1 MISKDDEKT
10 VRLEEG
16 GNNNVSNEDHNNSTE
31 LEEEQTTDVDTVKSY
46 KTEKKKKS
54 ILCRWSVG
62 LVILTSAIILVVL
75 IGGKIVMINLD
86 TYNIFSVDV
95 ITFGSKNSVQKK
107 PPPRILT
114 TETGLWKTN
123 LPHLYEGW
131 YYLLLK
137 INFYKF

>member
-1 MISKDDEKT
+1 MMSKDDEKT

-62 LVILTSAIILVVL
+62 LVILTSAIVLVVL
-75 IGGKIVMINLD
+75 IGGKIV
-86 TYNIFSVDV
+86 YN
-95 ITFGSKNSVQKK
+95 
-107 PPPRILT
+107 
-114 TETGLWKTN
+114 
-123 LPHLYEGW
+123 
-131 YYLLLK
+131 
-137 INFYKF
+137 

>member
-16 GNNNVSNEDHNNSTE
+16 GNNNVSNEDHNNTE

-62 LVILTSAIILVVL
+62 FVILTSAIVLVVL
-75 IGGKIVMINLD
+75 IGGKIV
-86 TYNIFSVDV
+86 YN
-95 ITFGSKNSVQKK
+95 
-107 PPPRILT
+107 
-114 TETGLWKTN
+114 
-123 LPHLYEGW
+123 
-131 YYLLLK
+131 
-137 INFYKF
+137 

>member
-1 MISKDDEKT
+1 MSKDDEKT

-62 LVILTSAIILVVL
+62 FVILTSAIVLVVL
-75 IGGKIVMINLD
+75 IGGKIV
-86 TYNIFSVDV
+86 YN
-95 ITFGSKNSVQKK
+95 
-107 PPPRILT
+107 
-114 TETGLWKTN
+114 
-123 LPHLYEGW
+123 
-131 YYLLLK
+131 
-137 INFYKF
+137 